1 MQRVTR
7 SGGEFWPSTA
17 RFHVRGSGGAG
28 LRRLTGWS
36 LTPGNDVNVDAELT
50 RCPDYPLHVRPAAGE
65 LLPSAALA
73 GADQCDLM
81 LTREADDGT
90 GGIVIADLVPAGTD
104 VRRELSQSVQ

>member
-1 MQRVTR
+1 M
-7 SGGEFWPSTA
+7 
-17 RFHVRGSGGAG
+17 
-28 LRRLTGWS
+28 
-36 LTPGNDVNVDAELT
+36 NVDAELT

-73 GADQCDLM
+73 GADHDLCDLM

-104 VRRELSQSVQ
+104 VRRELSQPVQ